1 MPQITVKFGQPLSLT
16 IGQRSVTLDLPEGC
30 TATGLLEEL
39 AQRYPGF
46 DTAFR
51 GENLGRS
58 TPYIF
63 FLDGRPVT
71 PPNFDATRVQ
81 AGDGVQLVLPGGGG
95 LNG

>member
-16 IGQRSVTLDLPEGC
+16 IGQRRVTLDLPEGC

-58 TPYIF
+58 SPYIF

-71 PPNFDATRVQ
+71 PPNFDATRLQ
-81 AGDGVQLVLPGGGG
+81 EGDVVHLVLPVVGGSHG
-95 LNG
+95 